1 LSKSLISHPQQS
13 LVAILSQESHSE
25 ESCDYPQLRPEM
37 FDGYKIN
44 RFSIPKKLKSFRKSA
59 LDQIPLG
66 SIRVP
71 VIEQDS

>member
-1 LSKSLISHPQQS
+1 
-13 LVAILSQESHSE
+13 
-25 ESCDYPQLRPEM
+25 M

-59 LDQIPLG
+59 ADQIPLG